1 MIIKILNPV
10 YGGDNT
16 LDLSPESEFRLTQV
30 VQNLSGGSLNLT
42 TSLPIPVKAT
52 QKNRLLLEDNAYTY
66 IPCQVIVG
74 ETVIPVTGL
83 YWSSSDDTDINIELL
98 HAQRD
103 WAKELSGK
111 KLTDIGLLIN
121 GSISLTADN
130 IEANWG
136 TPIWQDGE
144 VPFYLGLMRPNLL
157 LAQSYTDI
165 AEGVDYTLSTSGKV
179 AVCPNDLRPL
189 VSVLFLLQEMFTLI
203 GWTFK
208 SPFFESQY
216 GRSLFAYLLAEKFAQ
231 DNGLNSNFRA
241 TYTGAT
247 YNAHNPAL
255 TTLPFTDV
263 TTTGNYTGGDYNP
276 TTSNYISPY
285 LYPVKAHIS
294 TGLFLSHSFS
304 TKKIVTVTIRI
315 VNDAN
320 PAQEFFD
327 KDSLDFVIEVGQTLE
342 CIVEWKNAVIFPLF
356 RVEVRARITDGTDLD
371 CHAGSWYKLE
381 MANNSYYMGDLLHPL
396 LRDDTCLDV
405 LKGISHAING
415 FFTTN
420 LAEKTVTLYPPRTLT
435 LFGETIEGFYSLY
448 TRDLPNTYGYK
459 ISRSK
464 QTNRDL
470 RIDWKGTQDINHT
483 EKTYGKIVRLS
494 ETETQ
499 DTDNFNPYFN
509 AVWDVRALK
518 NKTDYYSP
526 LIAGVDSSTD
536 LTVLDIVE
544 PFIVRAFGR
553 VHQLVRK
560 PDAFTVN
567 IFANEYTTF
576 SLVATQSIP
585 IRDYITIPY
594 VSQLPTAYDENG
606 SLYTEG
612 FSYGSYE
619 SDLSQ
624 NFYEPFL
631 RGVIDVEF
639 LTPDV
644 QLSDVIS
651 EDIFRSRLAVQ
662 MNGRP
667 QVIYPTK
674 VNDYQ
679 RTLPSIIGGQLN
691 ILTDP
696 PLCDGWVTTADFT
709 FYENINVSGLTNPNY
724 ITVKMGHEN
733 LTPLEV
739 YIGVYQPLS
748 MTDFCAVIRDFL
760 NLLMPCK
767 YTGENFLTLSYPKC
781 VWFEI
786 LIEVEILGDRFKWA
800 RIDPTGSYVS
810 ADLDVFWGGYTD
822 KTNWILLSK
831 PLNITNVRY

>member
-1 MIIKILNPV
+1 MIIKILNPA

-30 VQNLSGGSLNLT
+30 IQNLSGGNLNLT

-52 QKNRLLLEDNAYTY
+52 QKNRLLLEDNTNTY

-111 KLTDIGLLIN
+111 KLTDIELRNN

-130 IEANWG
+130 IETNWDAH
-136 TPIWQDGE
+136 IWQEGN
-144 VPFYLGLMRPNLL
+144 VPFYLGVMRYNLL

-165 AEGVDYTLSTSGKV
+165 AEEVDYTLSTSGKV

-203 GWTFK
+203 GWTFR
-208 SPFFESQY
+208 SPFFESHY

-231 DNGLNSNFRA
+231 DNGLRSRFRA

-255 TTLPFTDV
+255 TTLPFSDV
-263 TTTGNYTGGDYNP
+263 TATGNYNGGDYNP

-285 LYPVKAHIS
+285 LYPVKANIS

-320 PAQEFFD
+320 PPQEYFD
-327 KDSLDFVIEVGQTLE
+327 TDSLDFVIEAGQTIE
-342 CIVEWKNAVIFPLF
+342 CIVEWKNAVIFPLY
-356 RVEVRARITDGTDLD
+356 RLEVRARIKDGTHLD

-381 MANNSYYMGDLLHPL
+381 MANNSYYMGDLLNPL

-405 LKGISHAING
+405 LKGISHTING

-483 EKTYGKIVRLS
+483 EKTYGKVVRLS
-494 ETETQ
+494 DTETQ

-509 AVWDVRALK
+509 AVWDVSTLK
-518 NKTDYYSP
+518 NKTDYFLP
-526 LIAGVDSSTD
+526 IIAGIESSTD
-536 LTVLDIVE
+536 LVVLDIVE

-553 VHQLVRK
+553 INQLVRK
-560 PDAFTVN
+560 PDSFTVN
-567 IFANEYTTF
+567 PTQNSYTAF
-576 SLVATQSIP
+576 SLVSTQSIP
-585 IRDYITIPY
+585 IRDYISIPY
-594 VSQLPTAYDENG
+594 VSQLPSVYDETG

-619 SDLSQ
+619 GDLSQ

-631 RGVIDVEF
+631 RGVVDVEF

-644 QLSDVIS
+644 QLSEVIS
-651 EDIFRSRLAVQ
+651 EEIFRSRLAVQ

-679 RTLPSIIGGQLN
+679 RNLPSIIGGQLN

-709 FYENINVSGLTNPNY
+709 FFENTNIPALSNPNY
-724 ITVKMGHEN
+724 ITVKMGQEN
-733 LTPLEV
+733 LTPVEIYL
-739 YIGVYQPLS
+739 GVYQPLS
-748 MTDFCAVIRDFL
+748 MVDFCGFIRDFL
-760 NLLMPCK
+760 NLLLPCK
-767 YTGENFLTLSYPKC
+767 YTGSNFLTLSYPKC
-781 VWFEI
+781 IWFEI
-786 LIEVEILGDRFKWA
+786 LIEVDVSGTRYQWA
-800 RIDPTGSYVS
+800 KIDPTGSYRNSDMDTSGFTYIELV
-810 ADLDVFWGGYTD
+810 
-822 KTNWILLSK
+822 NWILLSK
-831 PLNITNVRY
+831 PLNISNVRY